1 MDDFLLPLVLHT
13 PITTVLAAGCGLR
26 GKVSDFR
33 MLHGIGFFLKIGGA
47 WRRAGESLQLVDI
60 SANRLD
66 GVDGLPGKGR
76 LDIRR
81 NEVPL
86 HVSPNVI
93 KAVATAESKELW
105 ITATKLANPEEIM
118 ANCSKEVQMEEMCT
132 PRQTGGYSCHDLANH
147 NFRVTP
153 ELFLPE
159 AMCACGPG
167 HFGRSTNCTK
177 CPENTF
183 NPLMNQSMCVQC
195 PEGSKA
201 PAGSQELSACKCP
214 HGTPVQIGAQMNQ
227 TMCLLNNGYIR
238 MEGSENIFQ
247 CLDLQHCRKS
257 KCAPGL
263 EIGGLELDNSKGS
276 NMLDVVGAMKALD
289 PSIAKLSCF
298 FFPS

>member
-1 MDDFLLPLVLHT
+1 MSVNDVLLPLVPFT
-13 PITTVLAAGCGLR
+13 PINTILAARCGLSGR
-26 GKVSDFR
+26 VSDFKILGR
-33 MLHGIGFFLKIGGA
+33 VRIGGA
-47 WRRAGESLQLVDI
+47 WRRPGESLQLVDI

-66 GVDGLPGKGR
+66 RVDGLPGKGR

-81 NEVPL
+81 NEMPL

-93 KAVATAESKELW
+93 KAVATAETKELW

-118 ANCSKEVQMEEMCT
+118 ANCSNEVQMEEMWA
-132 PRQTGGYSCHDLANH
+132 PRQTGGYSCHDLQRP

-159 AMCACGPG
+159 VMCACGPG

-177 CPENTF
+177 CPEDTF

-214 HGTPVQIGAQMNQ
+214 HGAPVQIGPQKNQ

-238 MEGSENIFQ
+238 MERSESIFQ

-257 KCAPGL
+257 QCAAGL

-276 NMLDVVGAMKALD
+276 NMLDVVGATKALD

-298 FFPS
+298 FSPS